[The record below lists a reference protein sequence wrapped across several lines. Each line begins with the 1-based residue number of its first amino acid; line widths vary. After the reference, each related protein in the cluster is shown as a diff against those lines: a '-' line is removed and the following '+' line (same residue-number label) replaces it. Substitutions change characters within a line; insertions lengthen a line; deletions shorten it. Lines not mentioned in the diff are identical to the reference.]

1 MNLKAVLTEEA
12 QSDIQKATFWY
23 EAQSLGL
30 GKQYI
35 KSVRLAIKSIKNT
48 PYGFAKR
55 FGDFRAIPLNK
66 FPYLLYYQIDEKDH
80 LIIVF
85 AVLNTQSNPA
95 NFQKRVNVD

>member
-1 MNLKAVLTEEA
+1 MILKAVLTEEA

-35 KSVRLAIKSIKNT
+35 KSVRLAIKSIRNT
-48 PYGFAKR
+48 PFGFAVR
-55 FGDFRAIPLNK
+55 FGNFRAIPLNK
-66 FPYLLYYQIDEKDH
+66 FPYLLYYQIDEKES
-80 LIIVF
+80 LILVF
-85 AVLNTQSNPA
+85 AVLHTHSLPA